1 MATPPGPAS
10 PGNPISF
17 DNLRSEVHI
26 VQNTDIAI
34 YDMVSIAY
42 DNGFVNDHTFY
53 PAFYP
58 LGTSPAGGP
67 VTANASISMF
77 YDIESDSGTDCYW
90 SSGSPPWVGNP
101 SVSVQDSTNLSSGSN
116 TGPNIAPSPATIA
129 SFFSFG
135 TIGSNMPHWYSF
147 DCTVSIGGAPPPPFP
162 PPTNV
167 NVQYKFGIGGTW
179 TNFPG
184 TPTTMPGN
192 YTANLLTGLAN
203 GATFYVQI
211 F

>member
-90 SSGSPPWVGNP
+90 SSGAPTWVSNP
-101 SVSVQDSTNLSSGSN
+101 SVTVTDSTFLGSGSN
-116 TGPNIAPSPATIA
+116 AGPNPATSPYTIA
-129 SFFSFG
+129 SFFTFG
-135 TIGSNMPHWYSF
+135 TIGSNIPHWYSF
-147 DCTVSIGGAPPPPFP
+147 DCSVSFAGPPPPPFP

-184 TPTTMPGN
+184 SPGTQTN
-192 YTANLLTGLAN
+192 YSVNGLTSLAN
-203 GATFYVQI
+203 GDTFYVQI